1 MSYNPG
7 HGREIAKSLSQ
18 VSIGAGIKALPLE
31 AVITG
36 GLRAIGIVTGTV
48 PITAIIAAMGAG
60 AIADLAQRA
69 ADNWLQGWF
78 TRREVGAISGA
89 IPALLSK
96 SLAQAVAALEAT
108 WQQSPAYVRLKYRD
122 PEEAKRTIE
131 ALQALGRGA
140 SSFLAG
146 SEQLAGVIGGDKWAP
161 LAQEGEAQA
170 RQMLVQALREYL
182 YGYDEGFVAFVEAGL
197 PDEWLLRFGEALK
210 EDNPE
215 ANSAWR
221 SYQKLWQE
229 SIQTGIAQLGEA
241 GAETKETVLWLKEW
255 AQRLE
260 SSPIAQRDPTG
271 EAALDAALA
280 PVRRRLDEL
289 KAIAEATLQ
298 NTQDIKGGVA
308 DISLGV
314 QDVQRDLQQLGS
326 DVRERPLVT
335 IGPGAQVTQVYNE
348 QAYNVRGLPN
358 PYLGMRSF
366 TYSDRSSYAGRSG
379 AIESALHLLT
389 APGARHSL
397 LFITGASGSGK
408 SSFAQA
414 GLLPALHAYYARR
427 DLRVRH
433 AVFRPS
439 RQPLAALADAL
450 TQLGL
455 PAQERLS
462 DPLGKLDSATAFNS
476 FIQEATPPGQISVL
490 VVDQFEELFSQSD
503 LAQRE
508 AFFSILDGL
517 LPFEQSRLYVVATM
531 RSDYLPELFQLRDLY
546 SVARQGVDLRA
557 MTASELKEAIERPL
571 QAAYPAGDKRWEP
584 ALVDKLASDAS
595 ADAAYLPLL
604 QVTLEEIWA
613 SGSLTLSRY
622 GTLADA
628 IKERAEAVYTY
639 SGPDKQPRTQAEQT
653 TVMLIFL
660 DLVDVSLDD
669 EARRDVRRRRMKS
682 ELLAGSLE
690 RARLVDELA
699 GARLLSISVE
709 AIKEEHAEKN
719 VEMVDIIHE
728 TLIRNW
734 DRLQSTVAEK
744 RQALQQRVRF
754 EQAVSEWLGNGKS
767 AEYLLTGVRLA
778 EARALERRQDI
789 TLLDPNAHEL
799 LKRSTAKQESEQ
811 RQALEEQK
819 RRADEAAG
827 RARVLRLLLA
837 FAGVLL
843 LVAISAAA
851 YAFVQQGQAQ
861 TEANARATAV
871 VDANNQRNTAQQEA
885 AARATAQAG
894 AERQLTVARAQAL
907 AANAQAQAARDP
919 ELSLLL
925 AMQAI
930 STTVQLGQPAVPQ
943 AVAALHTALGQPQPI
958 QILQSPLEGHTAP
971 VNRASFSPDGR
982 FVLTA
987 GVDGTAKIWE
997 TGSGRVARTLASG
1010 SGSVAA
1016 AVWSPDG
1023 KFVATGG
1030 AGGAIRIWDA
1040 SSAQILYT
1048 LQTGTNS
1055 IASLAYSP
1063 DGRSIA
1069 AGTASGIAQIWD
1081 AGGAGQLRA
1090 FKVGIGSL
1098 RSVAYSPDGRL
1109 IAIADTD
1116 GRAGLWDSGTGL
1128 QTRALLD
1135 DPKVPLNSIAYA
1147 ADGRFIAIA
1156 GFDGKATVIDASTFQ
1171 QVYRLIISSNGSVTD
1186 IVFSPDGQSIAAT
1199 GGVGTA
1205 IWTAANGQVVRLLNQ
1220 EYQQSSIAFSPD
1232 GRYIVTASNSIDA
1245 LLGGILGGSTNN
1257 TATDALSRS
1266 TRYTAMVWDATG
1278 DRELPTLSGH
1288 TDGIWT
1294 AAYSPNQRYVATASQ
1309 DGTTRIWD
1317 ANSGQSLSTLKGHSR
1332 GVDDVAWSP
1341 DGRTIATA
1349 SQDGTVKIWD
1359 SSNWQELRT
1368 LRGHTD
1374 IVRSVQ
1380 YSPNGRSI
1388 LTAGDDATARVWDA
1402 TTGQELFKLCC
1413 HTTAVFSAAY
1423 NPDGSLIATVSL
1435 DGWVKVWDAV
1445 TGKTL
1450 HQFQNTADAGSQG
1463 SFARS
1468 ATWSKDSR
1476 YIAIASSTGKVLVW
1490 DVNLEKLVLTL
1501 QDTMPTASAVY
1512 SPDGNYILTASAGG
1526 TAKMWDVRSGQLFL
1540 TLTTQAK
1547 NLNYAA
1553 WSPDGRFIVAAGENG
1568 VAWQYIFDVPT
1579 LMKLAAS
1586 RAFRSLTPG
1595 ERAIYMGEQQAEA
1608 IPGSGPGGALTPT
1621 PVLTP
1626 VP

>member
-1 MSYNPG
+1 MPYNPG
-7 HGREIAKSLSQ
+7 QGREIAKSLSQ
-18 VSIGAGIKALPLE
+18 VSIGAGIKALPFE
-31 AVITG
+31 AIITG
-36 GLRAIGIVTGTV
+36 GLHAIGIVTGTE
-48 PITAIIAAMGAG
+48 PIAAIIAAMGGG

-69 ADNWLQGWF
+69 ADHWLQRWF
-78 TRREVGAISGA
+78 NPREVGALSGA

-96 SLAQAVAALEAT
+96 SLAQAVAALQAT
-108 WQQSPAYVRLKYRD
+108 WQQSLAYVGLNYRD
-122 PEEAKRTIE
+122 PEEAKRTVE
-131 ALQALGRGA
+131 ALQALSRGA

-146 SEQLAGVIGGDKWAP
+146 SEDLAGLIGDDKWAP
-161 LAQEGEAQA
+161 VAEKGEAQA
-170 RQMLVQALREYL
+170 RQMLVQALSEYL
-182 YGYDEGFVAFVEAGL
+182 YGYNDSFVEFVEAEL

-229 SIQTGIAQLGEA
+229 SIQAGVDQLGKA

-271 EAALDAALA
+271 EAALEAALA
-280 PVRRRLDEL
+280 PVRRRLDEI

-298 NTQDIKGGVA
+298 NTQEIKGGVA
-308 DISLGV
+308 DVRSGV

-335 IGPGAQVTQVYNE
+335 IGPGAQITQVYNE

-366 TYSDRSSYAGRSG
+366 TYSDRGSYAGRSD
-379 AIESALHLLT
+379 AIASALHLLT

-414 GLLPALHAYYARR
+414 GLLPALQSYYALR
-427 DLRVRH
+427 DLRVGW

-439 RQPLAALADAL
+439 RQPLAALADAI

-455 PAQERLS
+455 PAQDVLS
-462 DPLGKLDSATAFNS
+462 APLGKLGSAEAFNS

-503 LAQRE
+503 PAQRE
-508 AFFSILDGL
+508 ALFSILDGL
-517 LPFEQSRLYVVATM
+517 LPFEQSCLYVIATM

-546 SVARQGVDLRA
+546 SVAGQGVELRA
-557 MTASELKEAIERPL
+557 MTAGELKEAIERPL
-571 QAAYPAGDKRWEP
+571 QVAYPAGDKRWEP

-613 SGSLTLSRY
+613 GGSLTLSHY

-628 IKERAEAVYTY
+628 IKERAEAVYAY
-639 SGPDKQPRTQAEQT
+639 FGPGKQPRTQAEQT
-653 TVMLIFL
+653 TIMLIFL

-669 EARRDVRRRRMKS
+669 EARRDVRRRRIKS

-699 GARLLSISVE
+699 SARLLSISVE
-709 AIKEEHAEKN
+709 TVNQGGAEKS

-754 EQAVSEWLGNGKS
+754 EQAVGEWLGNGQS

-789 TLLDPNAHEL
+789 TLRDPNAHEL
-799 LKRSTAKQESEQ
+799 LARSTAKQEAAQ

-843 LVAISAAA
+843 LLAISAAA

-861 TEANARATAV
+861 KEANARATAV

-894 AERQLTVARAQAL
+894 TERQLTVARAQAL
-907 AANAQAQAARDP
+907 AANAQSQAARDP

-925 AMQAI
+925 AMQSI

-943 AVAALHTALGQPQPI
+943 AVGALHTALGQPQPI
-958 QILQSPLEGHTAP
+958 QILQSPLEGHTAT

-987 GVDGTAKIWE
+987 GDDGTAKIWE
-997 TGSGRVARTLASG
+997 IGTGRVARTLASG
-1010 SGSVAA
+1010 SGRVAA
-1016 AVWSPDG
+1016 AIWSPDG
-1023 KFVATGG
+1023 RFVATGG
-1030 AGGAIRIWDA
+1030 ADGAIRLWSA
-1040 SSAQILYT
+1040 SNAQILQT
-1048 LQTGTNS
+1048 FQTGANS

-1069 AGTASGIAQIWD
+1069 VGTGSGIAQIWNT
-1081 AGGAGQLRA
+1081 GGAGQLRA
-1090 FKVGIGSL
+1090 FKVDIGPLS
-1098 RSVAYSPDGRL
+1098 SVEYSPDGQL
-1109 IAIADTD
+1109 LAIADTD
-1116 GRAGLWDSGTGL
+1116 GRAGLWASGTGL

-1135 DPKVPLNSIAYA
+1135 DPTVPLNSIAYA

-1156 GFDGKATVIDASTFQ
+1156 GFDGKARVIDAATGR
-1171 QVYRLIISSNGSVTD
+1171 QVYMLIISSNGPVTD
-1186 IVFSPDGQSIAAT
+1186 IVFSPNGQSIAAT
-1199 GGVGTA
+1199 GGAGTA

-1220 EYQQSSIAFSPD
+1220 EYIQSSVAFSPD
-1232 GRYIVTASNSIDA
+1232 GRYIVTASNNIDA
-1245 LLGGILGGSTNN
+1245 LGRSTSN
-1257 TATDALSRS
+1257 TA
-1266 TRYTAMVWDATG
+1266 MIWDATG

-1288 TDGIWT
+1288 TDAIYA

-1332 GVDDVAWSP
+1332 GVDGVAWSP
-1341 DGRTIATA
+1341 DGRTVATA

-1359 SSNWQELRT
+1359 SANWQELLT

-1374 IVRSVQ
+1374 IVRSVE
-1380 YSPNGRSI
+1380 YSPDGRSI
-1388 LTAGDDATARVWDA
+1388 LTAGDDSTVRVWDA

-1413 HTTAVFSAAY
+1413 HTAAVYSAVY
-1423 NPDGSLIATVSL
+1423 NSDGSLIVTVSL
-1435 DGWVKVWDAV
+1435 DGSIKIWDAA

-1450 HQFQNTADAGSQG
+1450 HQFQDTVDANSQG
-1463 SFARS
+1463 SPGFGSPVLSS

-1490 DVNLEKLVLTL
+1490 DVNLEKMVLTL
-1501 QDTMPTASAVY
+1501 QDTVPTESAAF
-1512 SPDGNYILTASAGG
+1512 SPDGNYILTACAGG
-1526 TAKMWDVRSGQLFL
+1526 TAKVWAVKSGQLFL

-1553 WSPDGRFIVAAGENG
+1553 WSPDGRFIVAAGDSG
-1568 VAWQYIFDVPT
+1568 VAWQYIFDLPG

-1586 RAFRSLTPG
+1586 RTFRSLTPG

-1608 IPGSGPGGALTPT
+1608 LPAPSPESLLTPT
-1621 PVLTP
+1621 PVLTQTQ

>member
-1 MSYNPG
+1 
-7 HGREIAKSLSQ
+7 
-18 VSIGAGIKALPLE
+18 
-31 AVITG
+31 
-36 GLRAIGIVTGTV
+36 
-48 PITAIIAAMGAG
+48 
-60 AIADLAQRA
+60 
-69 ADNWLQGWF
+69 
-78 TRREVGAISGA
+78 
-89 IPALLSK
+89 
-96 SLAQAVAALEAT
+96 
-108 WQQSPAYVRLKYRD
+108 
-122 PEEAKRTIE
+122 
-131 ALQALGRGA
+131 
-140 SSFLAG
+140 
-146 SEQLAGVIGGDKWAP
+146 
-161 LAQEGEAQA
+161 
-170 RQMLVQALREYL
+170 
-182 YGYDEGFVAFVEAGL
+182 
-197 PDEWLLRFGEALK
+197 
-210 EDNPE
+210 
-215 ANSAWR
+215 
-221 SYQKLWQE
+221 
-229 SIQTGIAQLGEA
+229 
-241 GAETKETVLWLKEW
+241 
-255 AQRLE
+255 
-260 SSPIAQRDPTG
+260 
-271 EAALDAALA
+271 
-280 PVRRRLDEL
+280 
-289 KAIAEATLQ
+289 
-298 NTQDIKGGVA
+298 
-308 DISLGV
+308 
-314 QDVQRDLQQLGS
+314 
-326 DVRERPLVT
+326 
-335 IGPGAQVTQVYNE
+335 
-348 QAYNVRGLPN
+348 
-358 PYLGMRSF
+358 
-366 TYSDRSSYAGRSG
+366 
-379 AIESALHLLT
+379 
-389 APGARHSL
+389 
-397 LFITGASGSGK
+397 
-408 SSFAQA
+408 SFAQA
-414 GLLPALHAYYARR
+414 GLLPALQAYYSRR
-427 DLRVRH
+427 GLRVDW

-455 PAQERLS
+455 PAQDALS
-462 DPLGKLDSATAFNS
+462 DPLGELGSAAAFNS

-503 LAQRE
+503 PPQRQ
-508 AFFSILDGL
+508 ALFSILDGL
-517 LPFEQSRLYVVATM
+517 LPFEQSRLYVIATM

-546 SVARQGVDLRA
+546 SVARQGIDLRA
-557 MTASELKEAIERPL
+557 MTAGELKEAIERPL
-571 QAAYPAGDKRWEP
+571 QVAYPAGDKRWEP
-584 ALVDKLASDAS
+584 ALIDKLASDAS

-613 SGSLTLSRY
+613 GGSLTLSRY
-622 GTLADA
+622 GTLTDA
-628 IKERAEAVYTY
+628 IKERAEAVYAY
-639 SGPDKQPRTQAEQT
+639 SGPDKQPRTQADQT
-653 TVMLIFL
+653 TIMLIFL

-709 AIKEEHAEKN
+709 AIKEDHAEKN

-734 DRLQSTVAEK
+734 DRLQSMVAEK

-754 EQAVSEWLGNGKS
+754 EQAVGEWLTNGKS
-767 AEYLLTGVRLA
+767 AEYLLSGVRLA

-789 TLLDPNAHEL
+789 TLRDPNAHEL
-799 LKRSTAKQESEQ
+799 LARSTAKQEAEQ

-843 LVAISAAA
+843 LVALSAAA

-925 AMQAI
+925 AMQSI
-930 STTVQLGQPAVPQ
+930 STTVQLGQPAVSQ
-943 AVAALHTALGQPQPI
+943 AVGALHTALGQPQPI

-997 TGSGRVARTLASG
+997 SGSGRVARTLASG

-1030 AGGAIRIWDA
+1030 AGGAIRIWNA

-1048 LQTGTNS
+1048 LQTGANS
-1055 IASLAYSP
+1055 VASLAYSP

-1069 AGTASGIAQIWD
+1069 AGTGSGIAQIWD

-1098 RSVAYSPDGRL
+1098 SSVAYSPDGRL

-1156 GFDGKATVIDASTFQ
+1156 GFDGKATVIDASTYQ
-1171 QVYRLIISSNGSVTD
+1171 QIYRLSINGQVND

-1199 GGVGTA
+1199 GGAGTA
-1205 IWTAANGQVVRLLNQ
+1205 IWTAATGQVVRLLNQ

-1257 TATDALSRS
+1257 TATDVLGRS

-1288 TDGIWT
+1288 TDAIWT

-1332 GVDDVAWSP
+1332 GVDSVAWSP

-1374 IVRSVQ
+1374 IVRSVE
-1380 YSPNGRSI
+1380 YSPDGRTI
-1388 LTAGDDATARVWDA
+1388 LTASDDATARVWDA
-1402 TTGQELFKLCC
+1402 ATGQEIFKLCC
-1413 HTTAVFSAAY
+1413 HNTAVFSAAY

-1435 DGWVKVWDAV
+1435 DGWIKIWDAV

-1450 HQFQNTADAGSQG
+1450 HQFQNTADASSQG
-1463 SFARS
+1463 SFVRS

-1490 DVNLEKLVLTL
+1490 DVNLEKMVLTL
-1501 QDTMPTASAVY
+1501 QDTMPTESAAF
-1512 SPDGNYILTASAGG
+1512 SPDGTYILTASAGG
-1526 TAKMWDVRSGQLFL
+1526 TAKVWDVRSGQLFL
-1540 TLTTQAK
+1540 TLATQAK

-1553 WSPDGRFIVAAGENG
+1553 WSPDGRFIVAAGDNG

-1586 RAFRSLTPG
+1586 RTFRSLTPS
-1595 ERAIYMGEQQAEA
+1595 ERAIYMGVPQSEA
-1608 IPGSGPGGALTPT
+1608 TPASSPGSSSTPT
-1621 PVLTP
+1621 PAPTP